1 MKSISE
7 AIKPLLFQDNLKQI
21 SVTICTKEKIALEK
35 LSLRLSSLNPSIVAS
50 FKSKSEQI
58 EGIEKA
64 ALESIMRS
72 FLIKLSTADTYF
84 KPLPN
89 SKRLKIVF
97 DLRPS
102 VFFLDVTFYVIIE
115 TNEELNPLDRELM
128 QNDLNTVKLKV
139 LRRQPIN
146 LISFLLF
153 RSSLGY

>member
-1 MKSISE
+1 M
-7 AIKPLLFQDNLKQI
+7 
-21 SVTICTKEKIALEK
+21 
-35 LSLRLSSLNPSIVAS
+35 AS

-89 SKRLKIVF
+89 SKRSKIVL

-139 LRRQPIN
+139 LRRAIN
-146 LISFLLF
+146 LISFF
-153 RSSLGY
+153 VI